1 MITYIIRRLL
11 AMVPALLG
19 IATITFALMHITKGG
34 PFTTEHPNAAVTAA
48 LNAKYHLDEPIWPTF
63 LGSGSEVYRFAVL
76 GIAIALI
83 IAAFVI
89 GSRWGTAVTVIR
101 SLMYTVAGVMLL
113 WFLLMVTQEPGT
125 SGDVGF
131 VAGQYLRYL
140 GNLVRGDLGTSFSF
154 VGRPVIDII
163 GAGAANSLVLGLTAF
178 AILVI
183 VALPLGVLAAV
194 KQNTWV
200 DYLAT
205 GISLIGYSIP
215 NFVLGVLFILVVG
228 LWLKWIPIAE
238 WREFPRDL
246 ILPAIVLA
254 IRPLAVL
261 TRLTRA
267 SMIEVLNQ
275 DYIRTAWAK
284 GLGSRIVLLRHALR
298 NALLPVVTVM
308 GDHLGDLI
316 TGSIVVEFLF
326 NVPGIGQWFV
336 KSVQSRDYGM
346 IMGTTL
352 FYASLVLLIN
362 LVVDLLY
369 AVIDPRIK
377 LGAAARS

>member
-1 MITYIIRRLL
+1 MTTYIIRRLL
-11 AMVPALLG
+11 AMIPALLG
-19 IATITFALMHITKGG
+19 IATITFALMHLTKGG
-34 PFTTEHPNAAVTAA
+34 PFTTEHPNAAVTAV
-48 LNAKYHLDEPIWPTF
+48 LNAKYHLDEPLWPTF
-63 LGSGSEVYRFAVL
+63 LGPGSEVYRFGVL
-76 GIAIALI
+76 GIAVILI
-83 IAAFVI
+83 VAGFII
-89 GSRWGTAVTVIR
+89 GRRWGVSVTVIR
-101 SLMYTVAGVMLL
+101 SLMFTLAGLMLF
-113 WFLLMVTQEPGT
+113 WFLLMVTQDPGT
-125 SGDVGF
+125 SGDTGF
-131 VAGQYLRYL
+131 VRGQYLRYL
-140 GNLVRGDLGTSFSF
+140 GSLLQGDLGMSFTFTTQS
-154 VGRPVIDII
+154 VASII
-163 GAGAANSLVLGLTAF
+163 GSGAMNSLILGLTAF
-178 AILVI
+178 AILVLAAI
-183 VALPLGVLAAV
+183 PLGVLAAV
-194 KQNTWV
+194 RQNSWV
-200 DYLAT
+200 DYLAS

-215 NFVLGVLFILVVG
+215 NFVLGVFLILATG
-228 LWLKWIPIAE
+228 LWLRLLPIAE

-246 ILPAIVLA
+246 ILPALVLA

-261 TRLTRA
+261 TRITRA

-284 GLGSRIVLLRHALR
+284 GLGARLVLIRHALR

-336 KSVQSRDYGM
+336 KSIQSRDYGM

-362 LVVDLLY
+362 LLVDVLY

>member
-1 MITYIIRRLL
+1 MMTYIIRRLL
-11 AMVPALLG
+11 AMIPALLG
-19 IATITFALMHITKGG
+19 IATITFALMHLTKGG
-34 PFTTEHPNAAVTAA
+34 PFTTEHPNPAVTAA
-48 LNAKYHLDEPIWPTF
+48 LNSKYHLDEPIWPTI
-63 LGSGSEVYRFAVL
+63 LGPGSEVYRYVVL
-76 GIAIALI
+76 GLAIALVV
-83 IAAFVI
+83 AAYVI
-89 GSRWGTAVTVIR
+89 GRRWGTAVTVIR
-101 SLMYTVAGVMLL
+101 SLMYTLAGVLLL
-113 WFLLMVTQEPGT
+113 WFVLMVTQSPGT
-125 SGDVGF
+125 SDETGF
-131 VAGQYLRYL
+131 VGGQYFRYL
-140 GNLVRGDLGTSFSF
+140 GSLLQGDLGNSFTFTTRS
-154 VGRPVIDII
+154 VADII
-163 GAGAANSLVLGLTAF
+163 GSGAANSLVLGLTAF
-178 AILVI
+178 AILVLI
-183 VALPLGVLAAV
+183 AIPLGVLAAV
-194 KQNTWV
+194 RQNSWV

-205 GISLIGYSIP
+205 GVSLIGYSIP
-215 NFVLGVLFILVVG
+215 NFVMGVLFILAFG
-228 LWLKWIPIAE
+228 LWLKWIPIAAWE
-238 WREFPRDL
+238 QFPRDL

-254 IRPLAVL
+254 IRPMAVL

-284 GLGSRIVLLRHALR
+284 GLGSRMVLIRHALR

-336 KSVQSRDYGM
+336 TSVQRRDYSM